1 MDSIIQSIATVGFP
15 IVACMGTAFFIYQD
29 SKIEREENAKREERF
44 FLQIENF
51 NSSLNKFNATLESID
66 RRLSNIEEKVGI

>member
-1 MDSIIQSIATVGFP
+1 MDTIIQSIATVGFP

-29 SKIEREENAKREERF
+29 SKIEREENSKREERF
-44 FLQIENF
+44 FSQIENF
-51 NSSLNKFNATLESID
+51 NSSLNKFNTTLEGID